1 MKEAIANAGVF
12 NIIIVFVIVL
22 LSFFIGSLGYS
33 KAYKIK
39 NRIIDEIEKDG
50 EYSESTQYNI
60 ENWLSEIGYRFNN
73 DLSFSC
79 PSQEYNGG
87 SVETINNSSDFQYC
101 VYKFD
106 NCAGDRDSETG
117 KCSKPKASVYYRVIV
132 YMYFDV
138 PIINNLIRLPVV
150 GETKSF
156 VEINGQEGYE

>member
-12 NIIIVFVIVL
+12 NIIIIFVIVL

-39 NRIIDEIEKDG
+39 NKIVDEIEKDG
-50 EYSESTQYNI
+50 EYNNKTQDTI
-60 ENWLSEIGYRFNN
+60 ENWLNEIGYRFNN

-79 PSQEYNGG
+79 PSQEYNGK
-87 SVETINNSSDFQYC
+87 SVEAINSSSDFQYC

-106 NCAGDRDSETG
+106 NCSGNRNSDTG
-117 KCSKPKASVYYRVIV
+117 KCSKPKASVYYRVV
-132 YMYFDV
+132 AYMYFDV
-138 PIINNLIRLPVV
+138 PIVNNLIRLPVV

-156 VEINGQEGYE
+156 IEIGD